1 MSTNNSQGQLSG
13 DSPSSKIDL
22 FSGKHTTSLIV
33 AALFLIVFIGLIIY
47 LILKDNYENIILNG
61 MFSLLSLLGGFF
73 AGSNMKK

>member
-1 MSTNNSQGQLSG
+1 MSINNSQGQLSG

>member
-61 MFSLLSLLGGFF
+61 MFSFKLIRGF
-73 AGSNMKK
+73 SQDQI